1 MIHIEYNMAQLYIS
15 VFDRAFILNASW
27 NMLSNKSAVL
37 NNNGEKRK
45 KKLSNTRKTIYSE
58 EV

>member
-15 VFDRAFILNASW
+15 VFDRAFMLNASW
-27 NMLSNKSAVL
+27 NMLSNKSTVL
-37 NNNGEKRK
+37 YNPGEKRK
-45 KKLSNTRKTIYSE
+45 KKLSNTWKNVHSE